1 MEKISIRN
9 EREEDYGIVEEIT
22 REAFYNVYVPGCIEH
37 YLVRRMREHE
47 DFIPELD
54 FVLELDGRIIG
65 NIMYTK
71 ARLNADNDEK
81 RTVLTFG
88 PVSILP
94 QYQQMGFGK
103 MLIEHSLRKAEGL
116 GYDAVVIF
124 GCPRY
129 YTGLGFRSCRKYCIS
144 SSDGRYPASM
154 MVRELVPGILAGRK
168 WTYHE
173 SPVMAINE
181 EDALR
186 YDDSLRKMERKY
198 LPSQEEFYIMSHSY
212 IEDETAAD

>member
-37 YLVRRMREHE
+37 YLVRKMREHE
-47 DFIPELD
+47 DFVPELD

-103 MLIEHSLRKAEGL
+103 MLIEHSLREAEGL

-124 GCPRY
+124 
-129 YTGLGFRSCRKYCIS
+129 
-144 SSDGRYPASM
+144 
-154 MVRELVPGILAGRK
+154 
-168 WTYHE
+168 
-173 SPVMAINE
+173 
-181 EDALR
+181 
-186 YDDSLRKMERKY
+186 
-198 LPSQEEFYIMSHSY
+198 PS
-212 IEDETAAD
+212 